1 MPGGP
6 GGHAGCPL
14 LLWLGVAIL
23 AHVLVALFGVL
34 NRWLQV
40 KPSPSLPAL
49 RLALL
54 VSLLALVS
62 VAIVD
67 AAARVTGAVL
77 RAGRLRRSDREQQ
90 RRRRQGSGKPA
101 LPKCCPISADGS
113 TSCPQEIDSGRV
125 AEDGHLAAQADEASG
140 QQADAGAAVGTA
152 AAPGLRPSPVQ
163 QPSAPTWH
171 RQDSTFV
178 RRPGQPLPPRP
189 ELALQR
195 GLSRRVRDLGEG
207 RPQLVYWGALAVTTV
222 SFAAAYTCQIIA
234 PGFVDP
240 ALVQLVNMFT
250 VIGVALFQ
258 RLLLHHR
265 LPTAIW
271 PASGAMLAGAA
282 MVIIPTIGRGQAA
295 GLDDWQ
301 GWLGFGLSVCS
312 MLCTVAYFVSLQAFR
327 RLGFT
332 SLQLQYCYLG
342 FCILVLLPLSLP
354 INGTDWS
361 RQFGGWGAS
370 DWAVLALTS
379 SVVCVGAN
387 YAIQHSTWQLGAPT
401 VSMFYG
407 LRLISSIIESQLLL
421 DYTIIKTG
429 VQIAGSA
436 ITVAAVTVYM
446 WLQWRDSKRATA
458 RAAAAAGDEAAAAA
472 SDDAD
477 VEAAAAADGAC
488 GGLTDEGGS
497 CHRPG
502 QPSELLQLPQA
513 KHSCLDSSQE

>member
-1 MPGGP
+1 MPRTVHGAWRREATRP
-6 GGHAGCPL
+6 APPPS
-14 LLWLGVAIL
+14 
-23 AHVLVALFGVL
+23 
-34 NRWLQV
+34 LQV

-240 ALVQLVNMFT
+240 ALGAPARRGAWHASRPPNVSQNQPRPAWRSLNCPRLPLPACPPPRPACPPACPAVQLVNMFT

-282 MVIIPTIGRGQAA
+282 MVIIPTIGR
-295 GLDDWQ
+295 
-301 GWLGFGLSVCS
+301 
-312 MLCTVAYFVSLQAFR
+312 
-327 RLGFT
+327 
-332 SLQLQYCYLG
+332 
-342 FCILVLLPLSLP
+342 
-354 INGTDWS
+354 
-361 RQFGGWGAS
+361 
-370 DWAVLALTS
+370 
-379 SVVCVGAN
+379 VGARRRGEDTGGEG
-387 YAIQHSTWQLGAPT
+387 QRGTGAR
-401 VSMFYG
+401 G
-407 LRLISSIIESQLLL
+407 AQ
-421 DYTIIKTG
+421 
-429 VQIAGSA
+429 
-436 ITVAAVTVYM
+436 
-446 WLQWRDSKRATA
+446 A
-458 RAAAAAGDEAAAAA
+458 RA
-472 SDDAD
+472 S
-477 VEAAAAADGAC
+477 
-488 GGLTDEGGS
+488 
-497 CHRPG
+497 
-502 QPSELLQLPQA
+502 
-513 KHSCLDSSQE
+513 